1 MGVRLREAMGSRSR
15 GESGTVV
22 GLDEL
27 LIQIGRVGDFPKE
40 MHRELR
46 KGNRKIGSM
55 ISKRIKP
62 QVPRSKRVF
71 NVRRSDGPDY
81 DITPGTL
88 RRSIGVRNSRGSR
101 INVFVGPRAGGVA
114 IKNDGWFAGIVES
127 GHVGG
132 RNRSIGSVNF
142 NKIVPAIMRLRPI
155 AERLMVIH
163 MRQVFD
169 KYKL

>member
-101 INVFVGPRAGGVA
+101 INVFVGPRAG
-114 IKNDGWFAGIVES
+114 
-127 GHVGG
+127 
-132 RNRSIGSVNF
+132 
-142 NKIVPAIMRLRPI
+142 
-155 AERLMVIH
+155 
-163 MRQVFD
+163 
-169 KYKL
+169 